1 MFRRFWL
8 AAVFWYN
15 PNLLD
20 VPAPVF
26 EDYLLAITATS
37 SFYPGWNFSNAC
49 LFFNDV
55 LTLVAFPEPAAGMV
69 LPGVP
74 SVDSLFLDGR
84 SICVLE

>member
-1 MFRRFWL
+1 M

-20 VPAPVF
+20 VPTPVL
-26 EDYLLAITATS
+26 EDCLLAATATS
-37 SFYPGWNFSNAC
+37 SFYPGWNFSNAY

-55 LTLVAFPEPAAGMV
+55 LTLVVFPEPAGMV

-84 SICVLE
+84 CICVLE